1 MTPPVAQPVP
11 PPSCTCS
18 VSAQYNAN
26 ASITL
31 DFDLCGAQPAR
42 WDWIGIYKCDAATVT
57 ATEDWWTNRILP
69 NPGYIGMQGVP
80 LEYYGY
86 VEDQV
91 YVLDQQLW
99 WSYTCGSPSTLCG
112 KSNSTAW
119 PSMGT
124 VLIDP
129 ATSPDFAFW
138 GNGEGSFD
146 RVLDPGCYKVLL
158 NRELKDAI
166 SPPPLPTICPGQPW
180 LDAFTFN
187 IP

>member
-1 MTPPVAQPVP
+1 V
-11 PPSCTCS
+11 
-18 VSAQYNAN
+18 
-26 ASITL
+26 
-31 DFDLCGAQPAR
+31 
-42 WDWIGIYKCDAATVT
+42 KCDAATVT
-57 ATEDWWTNRILP
+57 ATTDWWTNKILP
-69 NPGYIGMQGVP
+69 NPGYIGLPGVP

-86 VEDQV
+86 VENQV

-99 WSYTCGSPSTLCG
+99 WSYTCGSPLTNCG
-112 KSNSTAW
+112 QSEATAW

-129 ATSPDFAFW
+129 ATSPSWAFW
-138 GNGEGSFD
+138 GHGDGNFD
-146 RVLDPGCYKVLL
+146 RVLEPGCYRVLL

-180 LDAFTFN
+180 EDAFTFN